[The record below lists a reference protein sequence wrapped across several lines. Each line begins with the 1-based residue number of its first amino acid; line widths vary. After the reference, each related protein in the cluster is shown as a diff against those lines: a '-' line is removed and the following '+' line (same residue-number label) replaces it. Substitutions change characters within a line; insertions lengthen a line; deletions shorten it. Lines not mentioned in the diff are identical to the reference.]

1 MDENMKQF
9 LNSLPLDIASDPII
23 IKRTPDKYML
33 AAPESYWSATPEIKD
48 SVTNGCGSK
57 GFGFLVPDKI
67 FGMSIT
73 PACDIHDWMCLV
85 YNDEAG
91 FKLSTQVFFD
101 NMQRINHAKS
111 QCRFLERLRASRIK
125 LYYRAVKDFGRLFY
139 YDAHVDLL
147 GQSVAYL

>member
-23 IKRTPDKYML
+23 IKQTPDKYML
-33 AAPESYWSATPEIKD
+33 AAPESYWSATPEIKN

-73 PACDIHDWMCLV
+73 PACNVHDWMCLV

-101 NMQRINHAKS
+101 NMQRINKAKTK
-111 QCRFLERLRASRIK
+111 CRFLARLRRCGIMR
-125 LYYRAVKDFGRLFY
+125 YYQAVRNYGRLFY
-139 YDAHVDLL
+139 YDSHLDMIE
-147 GQSVAYL
+147 QTVAYL